1 MCITASVGRNGQNH
15 LRVRLKPRRA
25 AATYRN
31 IGGSGVT
38 VSAGGQ
44 LGTGG
49 QLDYDVM
56 LTFDVA
62 RYLRDR

>member
-38 VSAGGQ
+38 VSASGQAGAGGPPQ
-44 LGTGG
+44 VEVMVT
-49 QLDYDVM
+49 LDV
-56 LTFDVA
+56 T
-62 RYLRDR
+62 RYLRGR